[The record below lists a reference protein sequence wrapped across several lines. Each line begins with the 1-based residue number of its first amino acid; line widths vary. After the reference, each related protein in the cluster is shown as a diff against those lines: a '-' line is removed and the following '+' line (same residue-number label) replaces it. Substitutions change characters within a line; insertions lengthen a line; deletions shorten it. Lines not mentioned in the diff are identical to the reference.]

1 MTGRILGI
9 DYGDVR
15 IGLAISDPLGLTAQ
29 GLEVI
34 RRKTET
40 EDLQRIADIIQ
51 TYDVQEIVLGF
62 PKNMNGTIGPRGEIT
77 QQFANQLE
85 ETFQLPVILWDER
98 MSSLAAER
106 ILIEADIRRNKR
118 KQVVDKLAAAII
130 LQNYMDSL

>member
-34 RRKTET
+34 RRQTES
-40 EDLQRIADIIQ
+40 EDMQRIAEVIQ
-51 TYDVQEIVLGF
+51 TYDVQKIVLGF

-77 QQFANQLE
+77 QQFAKQLE
-85 ETFQLPVILWDER
+85 QEFQLTVVLWDER

-106 ILIEADIRRNKR
+106 ILIEADVRRNKR
-118 KQVVDKLAAAII
+118 KQVVDKMAAAII